1 MCCIVYIKCSTL
13 LAIKER
19 QIKTT
24 INCHCIVIKMAKMI
38 KKEIPNIDKGVEQLK
53 LSQTYGRNVNWYNH
67 LGKWFGSLLN
77 S

>member
-38 KKEIPNIDKGVEQLK
+38 KKENTKYWQGCGATKTLTNIWQECK
-53 LSQTYGRNVNWYNH
+53 LVQSPWKMVW
-67 LGKWFGSLLN
+67 
-77 S
+77 